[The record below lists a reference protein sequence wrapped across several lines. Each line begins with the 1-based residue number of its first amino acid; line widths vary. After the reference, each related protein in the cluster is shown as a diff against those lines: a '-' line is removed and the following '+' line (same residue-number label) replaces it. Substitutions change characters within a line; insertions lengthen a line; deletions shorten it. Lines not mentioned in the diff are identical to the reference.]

1 MPKSREVKRLVRRES
16 EALKRRIETA
26 DGWPEGI
33 SDGLSLPCCVCRLPV
48 AFDYGVDDTFWQV
61 VVPKEYKQSVVC
73 LSCLATLASE
83 KGRQIGEH
91 LRFVQFVGIGE
102 TVVLLPESVYQYA
115 TYKRPKVR
123 LSAGL
128 WPGSKG
134 LR

>member
-1 MPKSREVKRLVRRES
+1 MMGWCWVCHKWVWPWQCVPTPTGVFPNHKTCES

-102 TVVLLPESVYQYA
+102 TVVLLPESIYQYA
-115 TYKRPKVR
+115 T
-123 LSAGL
+123 
-128 WPGSKG
+128 
-134 LR
+134 